1 MAAAQLGSNSRPSS
15 KCKMLTCWYVT
26 PYLEWH
32 FCQNASGAAL
42 SERSDAK
49 RCGKRFSTLLSAAQT
64 RIPCCLLLSC
74 TIVIVAKRFLTPFST
89 SIFNGFFQAHTTFR
103 LENLICNGIR
113 VMTNRGINSLSFH
126 VCTLEESYYRIQGVP
141 TRFDIWNQ

>member
-1 MAAAQLGSNSRPSS
+1 MQNVDMLVRHSVFGMTLLS
-15 KCKMLTCWYVT
+15 KCESSRARTKRCVAM
-26 PYLEWH
+26 
-32 FCQNASGAAL
+32 
-42 SERSDAK
+42 
-49 RCGKRFSTLLSAAQT
+49 RCGKRFSTLLLADQT
-64 RIPCCLLLSC
+64 RILCCLLSC

-141 TRFDIWNQ
+141 TSFAI